1 MKKYKVTVNGTA
13 YEVTVE
19 EMDASSVATE
29 NTAPTVAPVQ
39 SAAKPQETKK
49 AAAGAAGAVK
59 VKSPMAGTILKV
71 LVNPGDAVK
80 RGQTMF
86 ILEALK
92 MENNIPAPVDG
103 VVSSVDTKQGAQVN
117 TDEVVA
123 TLA

>member
-19 EMDASSVATE
+19 EMDASGVATE

-39 SAAKPQETKK
+39 SAAKTQETKK
-49 AAAGAAGAVK
+49 AAAGAAGSVK

-71 LVNPGDAVK
+71 LVNPGDTVK

-86 ILEALK
+86 VLEALK

-103 VVSSVDTKQGAQVN
+103 VVSSVDTKQGTQVN

>member
-49 AAAGAAGAVK
+49 DAAGAAGAIK

>member
-19 EMDASSVATE
+19 EMDASGVATE
-29 NTAPTVAPVQ
+29 NTAPTAAPVQ
-39 SAAKPQETKK
+39 SAAKPQEVKK
-49 AAAGAAGAVK
+49 AASGASGSVK

-71 LVNPGDAVK
+71 LVNPGDTVK

>member
-19 EMDASSVATE
+19 EMDASSVAKE

-39 SAAKPQETKK
+39 SAAKSQETKK
-49 AAAGAAGAVK
+49 AAGAVK

-71 LVNPGDAVK
+71 LVNPGDTVK